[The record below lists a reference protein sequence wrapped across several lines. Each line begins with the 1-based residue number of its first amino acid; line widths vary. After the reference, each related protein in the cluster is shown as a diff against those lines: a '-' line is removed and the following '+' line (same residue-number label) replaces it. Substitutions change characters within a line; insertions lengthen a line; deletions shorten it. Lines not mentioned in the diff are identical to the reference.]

1 MHLQGL
7 FFKITSFFRHWYY
20 SCGAHDFH
28 SPFIFDFFNEVILA
42 KKEFYAFPLF
52 EDILLHKKYFIS
64 LDRVFF
70 LYRLTHFFRPRT
82 VYVDSPNFPVSLA
95 LSLPSLS
102 RELQFPSEIYF
113 SNYERGLFE
122 SNNVKWSE
130 GTRADLGYFSC
141 IDHSLKV
148 KLALFTCI
156 LIESPHQ
163 NRSKEIIW
171 NDLCEDPRVSI
182 SIDLFKF
189 GILLMNRNQA
199 KEHFVVKM

>member
-1 MHLQGL
+1 MHFQGL
-7 FFKITSFFRHWYY
+7 FFKITSFFRYWYY

-28 SPFIFDFFNEVILA
+28 SPFIFDFFNEVILT
-42 KKEFYAFPLF
+42 KKEYNDFPLF
-52 EDILLHKKYFIS
+52 RDILQHKKYFVS

-70 LYRLTHFFRPRT
+70 LYRLAHFFRPKT

-95 LSLPSLS
+95 LILPSLR
-102 RELQFPSEIYF
+102 RELQFSSEIYF
-113 SNYERGLFE
+113 SNYERRLFE
-122 SNNVKWSE
+122 SNNVKWKMGIS
-130 GTRADLGYFSC
+130 GDLGYFSF
-141 IDHSLKV
+141 INRSLKV

-163 NRSKEIIW
+163 NKSKELIW
-171 NDLCEDPRVSI
+171 NDLCKDPMVSV

-199 KEHFVVKM
+199 KEHFVIKM